1 MVIFPSVWDFTVISV
16 ASIFLLSFLTS
27 DFWSLFGDAGAV
39 GIIMF
44 PSFADFVNKNT
55 VSIFSVLFFI
65 SDVSSLFDEVRELVL
80 MSFSVFDVG
89 ISGSV
94 APNFFGPVVHMILA
108 DNFVCIFEVHT
119 EVFLTAGVLGI

>member
-44 PSFADFVNKNT
+44 PSFADFVNKNI
-55 VSIFSVLFFI
+55 VSIFPVLFFI
-65 SDVSSLFDEVRELVL
+65 SDVSSLFDEVR
-80 MSFSVFDVG
+80 
-89 ISGSV
+89 
-94 APNFFGPVVHMILA
+94 AA
-108 DNFVCIFEVHT
+108 
-119 EVFLTAGVLGI
+119 